1 VVIESIDS
9 RRSNVFSFA
18 EAQLRREAAADAGS
32 EQARKRRQQAAMA
45 RIRRRDALAVPPGY
59 SPPGNFAA

>member
-1 VVIESIDS
+1 MIERIDIG
-9 RRSNVFSFA
+9 RSNVFSFA
-18 EAQLRREAAADAGS
+18 EAQRRREETVDADS

-45 RIRRRDALAVPPGY
+45 RIRRRDALAVSPGY